1 MLNRR
6 AKSLGCLFLRK
17 HVVLGAGRTTRI
29 WNSKR
34 WALALYSFGGHV
46 GYVSSVCCS
55 PDGKGIV
62 PGPGDKTIRICDG
75 NDGKPVCELIK
86 AHESIWIRVDFSHN
100 LSPGLLI
107 REFF

>member
-1 MLNRR
+1 M
-6 AKSLGCLFLRK
+6 ATSLGCLFLGK
-17 HVVLGAGRTTRI
+17 HVVLGAGRTIRI

-62 PGPGDKTIRICDG
+62 SGPGDKTIRICDA
-75 NDGKPVCELIK
+75 NDGKPVRELIK
-86 AHESIWIRVDFSHN
+86 AYEFN
-100 LSPGLLI
+100 LDSN
-107 REFF
+107 

>member
-1 MLNRR
+1 M
-6 AKSLGCLFLRK
+6 ATSLGCLFLGK
-17 HVVLGAGRTTRI
+17 YIISGASRTIRI

-62 PGPGDKTIRICDG
+62 SGPGDKTIRICDA

-86 AHESIWIRVDFSHN
+86 AHEFN
-100 LSPGLLI
+100 LDLN
-107 REFF
+107 